1 MQQAASFRTNWS
13 QQNIC
18 VQTVEIYF
26 GAGEESRTL
35 DIQLGKLTLY
45 RLSYSRIPLEFSDLT
60 AFVQAQKKNLEP

>member
-45 RLSYSRIPLEFSDLT
+45 RLSYSRIPLKFSDLCG
-60 AFVQAQKKNLEP
+60 FVQV